1 MVSTLSSMKR
11 TSGSTS
17 GFQTSSSPSFRN
29 LIINGDMAVAQRG
42 ASFAAVTNTAYMLDR
57 YTYVQGGTTGVIT
70 VTQDT
75 DVPNEEFDFSL
86 KVDVTTADAAV
97 AAGDVAAISQY
108 VEAFNTSALQLG
120 TATAATFTLSF
131 WVKSPKTGAHYVTIQ
146 NNASDRSYPALYTVS
161 VADTWEK
168 KTITITGDT
177 TGTWVRGTNGIG
189 IKVHFTLICGTN
201 YHGTADTWN
210 AGTDWAASGVVN
222 CFDNTANNF
231 YITGVQLE
239 VGSSATDFEHAPYD
253 YSLRRC
259 CRYYQKYH
267 KTVGPLQRHYYVG
280 VNVSTALA
288 DFQVDFVT
296 PMRAAPTFGQ
306 SGTASDYNIDA
317 VACASVPTSAQGTS
331 ECGAGI
337 RLTATATPLVNK
349 EGAYSTGA
357 TSDAYF
363 EFDAEL

>member
-239 VGSSATDFEHAPYD
+239 VGSSATDFEHVPYD
-253 YSLRRC
+253 YQLRRC
-259 CRYYQKYH
+259 QRYYAKDSGSVGFGFSSDT
-267 KTVGPLQRHYYVG
+267 TVSAGYNCHVNWPTTMRTSPTIVWTRVG
-280 VNVSTALA
+280 NSASWPSTNPNTHGSTAQAGSAILP
-288 DFQVDFVT
+288 T
-296 PMRAAPTFGQ
+296 TISAAGAHMFYG
-306 SGTASDYNIDA
+306 SYTA
-317 VACASVPTSAQGTS
+317 
-331 ECGAGI
+331 
-337 RLTATATPLVNK
+337 
-349 EGAYSTGA
+349 
-357 TSDAYF
+357 
-363 EFDAEL
+363 DAEL

>member
-1 MVSTLSSMKR
+1 MEANDSLIFADNTDSNNTKR
-11 TSGSTS
+11 DTVQGLLDLAT
-17 GFQTSSSPSFRN
+17 GAPSFRN

-239 VGSSATDFEHAPYD
+239 VGSSATDFEHVPYD
-253 YSLRRC
+253 YQLRRC
-259 CRYYQKYH
+259 ERYTRVISSTFGAANTT
-267 KTVGPLQRHYYVG
+267 TVMLWWIDHPG
-280 VNVSTALA
+280 
-288 DFQVDFVT
+288 
-296 PMRAAPTFGQ
+296 MRAVPSLSTTAALGVRAGSGAAITQASAGVGYIDGDANGTRCNGGNFTGIVADTFYALTPTG
-306 SGTASDYNIDA
+306 GDIIVD
-317 VACASVPTSAQGTS
+317 S
-331 ECGAGI
+331 E
-337 RLTATATPLVNK
+337 L
-349 EGAYSTGA
+349 
-357 TSDAYF
+357 
-363 EFDAEL
+363 